1 MTLNEWLERGAA
13 QLGGGPHAG
22 KARRD
27 AELLLLYAAGI
38 GRSAFLA
45 HSSDELELAAAIHYE
60 VLLERRREGE
70 PIQYITGECEFY
82 GLPFRVTPDVLI
94 PRPETEHLVES
105 ILGLAPV
112 FAEPRIVDVGTG
124 SGAIAVALAHKLPN
138 ARIVAAD
145 LSETALDLARENANR
160 NGVAERIRF
169 LQGDLLAPVASETF
183 DFVVSNPPYVP
194 TADLD
199 SLSVEVREHEP
210 GLALFAGEDG
220 LEIYR
225 RLIPDAF
232 GVLASGG
239 FIALEMGCGQSE
251 AVGHLLT
258 GAGFIEVKFA
268 PDLQGIQRVALA
280 RRP

>member
-1 MTLNEWLERGAA
+1 
-13 QLGGGPHAG
+13 
-22 KARRD
+22 
-27 AELLLLYAAGI
+27 
-38 GRSAFLA
+38 
-45 HSSDELELAAAIHYE
+45 
-60 VLLERRREGE
+60 
-70 PIQYITGECEFY
+70 
-82 GLPFRVTPDVLI
+82 
-94 PRPETEHLVES
+94 
-105 ILGLAPV
+105 
-112 FAEPRIVDVGTG
+112 
-124 SGAIAVALAHKLPN
+124 
-138 ARIVAAD
+138 
-145 LSETALDLARENANR
+145 
-160 NGVAERIRF
+160 
-169 LQGDLLAPVASETF
+169 VASETF

>member
-1 MTLNEWLERGAA
+1 MTLTEWLERGAA
-13 QLGGGPHAG
+13 QLGGGPHAE

-38 GRSAFLA
+38 SRSAFLA
-45 HSSDELELAAAIHYE
+45 HSNDELELAAAIHYE

-70 PIQYITGECEFY
+70 PIQYIAGECEFY
-82 GLPFRVTPDVLI
+82 GLSFRVTPDVLI

-124 SGAIAVALAHKLPN
+124 AGSIAVVLAHKLPGSH
-138 ARIVAAD
+138 VAAID
-145 LSETALDLARENANR
+145 VSETALDLARENAKR
-160 NGVAERIRF
+160 NGVAKRIRF
-169 LQGDLLAPVASETF
+169 LQGDLLAPAAGETF

-194 TADLD
+194 SADRETLA
-199 SLSVEVREHEP
+199 LEVREYEP

-220 LEIYR
+220 LEIHR

-251 AVGHLLT
+251 AVGSLLA
-258 GAGFIEVKFA
+258 GAGFVEVRFA
-268 PDLQGIQRVALA
+268 PDLQGIPRVAVA